1 MKLLKLISFL
11 FLIYFIRRFIQAYKV
26 MKQIHETNL
35 KNQAQAQPQS
45 RPAAAPTE
53 NVINADYRV
62 ID

>member
-26 MKQIHETNL
+26 MKQIHEANL
-35 KNQAQAQPQS
+35 KNQTQAQAQSATSQK
-45 RPAAAPTE
+45 E
-53 NVINADYRV
+53 NVINADYKV

>member
-26 MKQIHETNL
+26 MKQIHEHNL
-35 KNQAQAQPQS
+35 KNQTPAQKP
-45 RPAAAPTE
+45 APTD
-53 NVINADYRV
+53 NVINADYKV

>member
-35 KNQAQAQPQS
+35 KNQAQAQNQTK
-45 RPAAAPTE
+45 PAAPSE

>member
-11 FLIYFIRRFIQAYKV
+11 FLIYFVRRFIQAYKV

-35 KNQAQAQPQS
+35 KNQAQAQSATPQK
-45 RPAAAPTE
+45 E
-53 NVINADYRV
+53 NVINADYKV

>member
-35 KNQAQAQPQS
+35 KNQAQQTK
-45 RPAAAPTE
+45 PAAPAE

>member
-35 KNQAQAQPQS
+35 KNKAQAQSQK
-45 RPAAAPTE
+45 PAAPSE

>member
-26 MKQIHETNL
+26 MKAVHDHNL
-35 KNQAQAQPQS
+35 RQQQAQQNQSQPTP
-45 RPAAAPTE
+45 RHTE
-53 NVINADYRV
+53 NTINAEYKV